1 MLNASAMKSSLFSSN
16 VAWCSRIKHPL
27 ARRVSW
33 VVQSGFFF
41 LSFFCIFQGGVSQRQ
56 VSAMEQ
62 TRDKVGTIF
71 FYSRSTPRAF
81 LVRPALGS
89 CSPQKHKK
97 KKPICFTRS
106 LRERRSPLFLDQS
119 ERTSNLCQAVIQWWR
134 YKQNTSAHHTDTNFY
149 SKSLGN
155 VTIAGDWNKILQAYY
170 K

>member
-1 MLNASAMKSSLFSSN
+1 MPLQWRVHCSQVTWRDVHGSNTPWQGVFLELSSP
-16 VAWCSRIKHPL
+16 V
-27 ARRVSW
+27 
-33 VVQSGFFF
+33 FFF
-41 LSFFCIFQGGVSQRQ
+41 VFFCIFQGGISQRQ

-71 FYSRSTPRAF
+71 FSRSTPRAF

-97 KKPICFTRS
+97 KKPICLTRY
-106 LRERRSPLFLDQS
+106 LRERRSPLFFDQS
-119 ERTSNLCQAVIQWWR
+119 ERTSNSCQAVSQWWR
-134 YKQNTSAHHTDTNFY
+134 YKQKTSAHHADNNFY